1 MTKDKRQ
8 KSFLNICKTIIV
20 VLFGLLTII
29 LCTSIAWMFD
39 TWQHL
44 SMSELLYQLTAPIEG
59 TNMEMIEDYMIS
71 CIPLDVICFSVVVI
85 LLTASRKKC
94 YGRILGGILAAS
106 VGLLT
111 VTGLYTWNRL
121 DIGEYIKN
129 QMTDSDFINL
139 YYVSPAET
147 ELVFPE
153 KKRNLIYIFLESVE
167 TTYADEE
174 SGGGFSFNCIPEL
187 TDLAQEYEDFSG
199 TEEQLNGGNVMPNTS
214 WTAAAMF
221 GQSSGLP
228 LITSIDASAAAEE
241 SAFMPQT
248 ITIGDILNEAGYNQ
262 TLLIGSDATFGSRR
276 TLYTQHGD
284 YQIKDYEY
292 AREVGWIPWDYNVW
306 WGYEDQKLFEFA
318 KQELLELSTS
328 DEPFNL
334 TMLTVDTHFE
344 DGYFCEQC
352 EDIFDGNVYA
362 DVMACSS
369 RQVAEFVAW
378 VQEQEFYE
386 NTTIVLTGD
395 HLTMDA
401 DFCETVDTA
410 YERKTYTTYINS
422 AVESKSD
429 AYRVYTTLDMFP
441 TTLASLGVEIKGNRL
456 GLGTNLY
463 SEEKT
468 LAEQFGVDY
477 LASELEKRTEF
488 VQNMM
493 EGISVVGENYLKQD
507 YSAAQIRVWYYQEEP
522 GILPVTVNNR
532 KNTDTD
538 IALMYARVSQWED
551 RKDSVWVV
559 AEAAPEDGYLVNIP
573 MEKFWYSGGLYYID
587 IYVMDAQGN
596 VGILGSTLGYIG

>member
-71 CIPLDVICFSVVVI
+71 CIPLDVICFSVMVI
-85 LLTASRKKC
+85 LLTVSRKKC
-94 YGRILGGILAAS
+94 YERILGGILAAS

>member
-71 CIPLDVICFSVVVI
+71 CIPLDVICFSVMVI
-85 LLTASRKKC
+85 LLTVSRKKC
-94 YGRILGGILAAS
+94 YERILGGILAAS

-507 YSAAQIRVWYYQEEP
+507 YSAAQIRVWYYQEES

>member
-71 CIPLDVICFSVVVI
+71 CIPLDVICFSVMVI
-85 LLTASRKKC
+85 LLTVSRKKC
-94 YGRILGGILAAS
+94 YERILGGILAAS

-344 DGYFCEQC
+344 DGYFCERC

>member
-1 MTKDKRQ
+1 M
-8 KSFLNICKTIIV
+8 
-20 VLFGLLTII
+20 
-29 LCTSIAWMFD
+29 
-39 TWQHL
+39 
-44 SMSELLYQLTAPIEG
+44 
-59 TNMEMIEDYMIS
+59 
-71 CIPLDVICFSVVVI
+71 
-85 LLTASRKKC
+85 
-94 YGRILGGILAAS
+94 
-106 VGLLT
+106 
-111 VTGLYTWNRL
+111 
-121 DIGEYIKN
+121 
-129 QMTDSDFINL
+129 
-139 YYVSPAET
+139 
-147 ELVFPE
+147 
-153 KKRNLIYIFLESVE
+153 
-167 TTYADEE
+167 
-174 SGGGFSFNCIPEL
+174 
-187 TDLAQEYEDFSG
+187 
-199 TEEQLNGGNVMPNTS
+199 
-214 WTAAAMF
+214 
-221 GQSSGLP
+221 
-228 LITSIDASAAAEE
+228 
-241 SAFMPQT
+241 
-248 ITIGDILNEAGYNQ
+248 
-262 TLLIGSDATFGSRR
+262 
-276 TLYTQHGD
+276 
-284 YQIKDYEY
+284 
-292 AREVGWIPWDYNVW
+292 
-306 WGYEDQKLFEFA
+306 
-318 KQELLELSTS
+318 
-328 DEPFNL
+328 
-334 TMLTVDTHFE
+334 
-344 DGYFCEQC
+344 
-352 EDIFDGNVYA
+352 
-362 DVMACSS
+362 
-369 RQVAEFVAW
+369 
-378 VQEQEFYE
+378 
-386 NTTIVLTGD
+386 
-395 HLTMDA
+395 TMDA

>member
-1 MTKDKRQ
+1 
-8 KSFLNICKTIIV
+8 
-20 VLFGLLTII
+20 
-29 LCTSIAWMFD
+29 
-39 TWQHL
+39 
-44 SMSELLYQLTAPIEG
+44 
-59 TNMEMIEDYMIS
+59 
-71 CIPLDVICFSVVVI
+71 
-85 LLTASRKKC
+85 
-94 YGRILGGILAAS
+94 
-106 VGLLT
+106 
-111 VTGLYTWNRL
+111 
-121 DIGEYIKN
+121 
-129 QMTDSDFINL
+129 MTDSDFINL

-507 YSAAQIRVWYYQEEP
+507 SKLIC
-522 GILPVTVNNR
+522 
-532 KNTDTD
+532 
-538 IALMYARVSQWED
+538 
-551 RKDSVWVV
+551 
-559 AEAAPEDGYLVNIP
+559 
-573 MEKFWYSGGLYYID
+573 
-587 IYVMDAQGN
+587 
-596 VGILGSTLGYIG
+596 